1 MADNYFICVGM
12 AVKAPQ
18 GSMHGTNG
26 YGCQIAE
33 VIPVLKND
41 KSLHDY
47 QRPSFRID
55 LEKQLY
61 NDTTNFSTLEVD
73 GFGLS
78 SDGIDLPVPEL
89 ELPDPSHL
97 RLTTIGGKWPIG
109 RNVGVAYVHQRRLA
123 QADAQA
129 SITSAG
135 GLPIEGVA
143 EIAHVSAV
151 DSASGRRFIGFRAK
165 YLRTVSAGVVEVSLY
180 RRGTNATPMP
190 ALRLT
195 SADCDASPITLP
207 YPGWR
212 FAPLDPASPPA
223 SPQEVDVMVSIP
235 FVLKW
240 SAPYRALLAGP
251 KVPFWLW

>member
-1 MADNYFICVGM
+1 MPNR
-12 AVKAPQ
+12 
-18 GSMHGTNG
+18 GSHT
-26 YGCQIAE
+26 CSEERQIVARLPATFVSDRSRE
-33 VIPVLKND
+33 AAL
-41 KSLHDY
+41 
-47 QRPSFRID
+47 QRHN
-55 LEKQLY
+55 QLL
-61 NDTTNFSTLEVD
+61 DARSRWVRP
-73 GFGLS
+73 S